1 MEGYL
6 IDATCGSAERVGRIR
21 RYDISVSE
29 DGKELGELYG
39 WVASHE
45 DAAHQVAREGGNDS
59 LSNHFRADSSE
70 HRDRDRSNPAWPV
83 DWVRSR

>member
-29 DGKELGELYG
+29 DSKELGELYG

-45 DAAHQVAREGGNDS
+45 DAAHQVAREGAMIVSQITLQPTLQS
-59 LSNHFRADSSE
+59 LATEIEAILHGL
-70 HRDRDRSNPAWPV
+70 
-83 DWVRSR
+83 